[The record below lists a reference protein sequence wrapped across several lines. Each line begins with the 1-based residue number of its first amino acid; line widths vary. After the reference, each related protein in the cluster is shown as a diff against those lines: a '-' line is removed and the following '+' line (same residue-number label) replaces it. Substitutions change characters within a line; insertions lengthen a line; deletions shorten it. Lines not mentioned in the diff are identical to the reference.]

1 MDSKLEQLH
10 NFRDILAAH
19 DRSLEQCLKKTS
31 ELGLQGQI
39 PLRALFDNIRRE
51 YPELIPK
58 FEVYGRIPS

>member
-1 MDSKLEQLH
+1 VDPKLEQLH

-51 YPELIPK
+51 YP
-58 FEVYGRIPS
+58 G